1 MLAPADISSCGST
14 IVLSLREFYHCGFAL
29 CPGNAPMKMN
39 SIMPVSA
46 DKAADKTVAPSSLP
60 PPERPPVLQFRLRT
74 MLLVVACLSA
84 AMASIHW
91 LGLLWSSAL
100 IFVAVLAAAH
110 MAGNSIGTQLRDR
123 GSLYGRSPPEPPPAL
138 PPPVPGDLATPPL
151 GKSTPLSHTAALTTL
166 LGIVAG
172 AVAGWRSASSIEDN
186 WPRAIGQS
194 ALPRVRHSADSGVS
208 LVPDFSRSVA
218 GRQSAARFGAAA
230 QTPAN
235 RRKPNQ
241 PPSRASKIFSPAAL
255 LHNFDQFSDR
265 FFVVLVGDQR
275 GVGGLHDDAIGNSQR
290 DQQMIRI
297 AADDRA

>member
-1 MLAPADISSCGST
+1 
-14 IVLSLREFYHCGFAL
+14 
-29 CPGNAPMKMN
+29 MN

-110 MAGNSIGTQLRDR
+110 VAGNSIGTQLRDR

-166 LGIVAG
+166 IGIVAG
-172 AVAGWRSASSIEDN
+172 AVAGWLAFGIVDRGQLAAGD
-186 WPRAIGQS
+186 WAIG
-194 ALPRVRHSADSGVS
+194 
-208 LVPDFSRSVA
+208 VA
-218 GRQSAARFGAAA
+218 SC
-230 QTPAN
+230 
-235 RRKPNQ
+235 
-241 PPSRASKIFSPAAL
+241 AAL
-255 LHNFDQFSDR
+255 GGFWSFLGAG
-265 FFVVLVGDQR
+265 FFQ
-275 GVGGLHDDAIGNSQR
+275 IGCWPAVRCALRCSGTDPGEQTKTEST
-290 DQQMIRI
+290 
-297 AADDRA
+297 A